1 MERVLLFHRP
11 LRFDYTPEGVEKEEI
26 DEPAFGFVL
35 PDVFYTPDDIA
46 GYLEYLV
53 AAEKWD
59 QLGGDIEQN
68 TWIMNGTQLGTFDA
82 EIQEFIEKSNKECKA
97 SAEIYEVSFDLTKGQ
112 ENTFITDLDLVK
124 KIREEGQ
131 LLDVLGTPFLENEGG
146 V

>member
-1 MERVLLFHRP
+1 MEKVLLFERP
-11 LRFDYTPEGVEKEEI
+11 LRFDYTPEGEEKEEI

-46 GYLEYLV
+46 DYLEYLV

-59 QLGGDIEQN
+59 KLGGDIEQN

-82 EIQEFIEKSNKECKA
+82 EIQEFIEKANKECKA
-97 SAEIYEVSFDLTKGQ
+97 SAEIYEVSFDLTKGL
-112 ENTFITDLDLVK
+112 ENTFITNLDLVK